1 MNIVIVDDDINMR
14 KSLELSLKNYN
25 EFNIKSYKNAK
36 DALKNINETC
46 DLIITDINMP
56 DINGIEFLKKLDFKY
71 EAIIITGYASLNVAI
86 EALRLGVK
94 DFFIKTELDIDLLVQ
109 AIKRSQKEKIIKS
122 KINAKKSDVES
133 EIKLEGKNIESIKN
147 IALRSAKSNANI
159 LLLGESGVGKEVFA
173 KFIHNNSMRKDYP
186 FIAINMAALPEN
198 LLESELFGYEKGAFT
213 DASQAKIGLFE
224 AANKGSVFLDEIG
237 EMPLSL
243 QAKLLR
249 ALQEKEITRLGGT
262 KSIKIDVRFIS
273 ATNAN
278 IEEKIANHSFREDL
292 YYRLQTIPIRIPP
305 LRERKDEIIAI
316 ANTHLK
322 NITKLYNCGA
332 KKLSPEAIE
341 MLLKYKW
348 YGNIRELLGIIER
361 ATILSENENITKDDL
376 FLEPRIE
383 KKSKKLDEL
392 EKDYMLEVFKQNNN
406 DLQSTAD
413 SLGMNIEVL
422 KYKLTRLKI
431 I

>member
-109 AIKRSQKEKIIKS
+109 AIKRSQKERIIKS
-122 KINAKKSDVES
+122 KINAKKSSVES
-133 EIKLEGKNIESIKN
+133 EIKLEGKNIKSIKN

-341 MLLKYKW
+341 MLLEYKW